1 LHGLSYAHT
10 KGVVHRDIKP
20 ANIRVMPD
28 GRVKIMDF
36 GIAHL
41 QGSEITHSGAVLG
54 PPDYRAPEQVRGL
67 PVTAATDIFA
77 AGAVLYELLTYEKPF
92 TGETL
97 HAVLF
102 KVVTEDPRPIRDIN
116 PSLPEDLQ
124 RIVSTALSKEP
135 GSRYPTADA
144 MAADLSVART
154 TLAGLE
160 TGATLRF
167 DGPLKLGLPVLQW
180 WKQKRT
186 RNIAGATVMVI
197 AFLIA

>member
-1 LHGLSYAHT
+1 
-10 KGVVHRDIKP
+10 KGVIHRDIKP
-20 ANIRVMPD
+20 ANIRVTA
-28 GRVKIMDF
+28 GSHVKIMDF

-54 PPDYRAPEQVRGL
+54 TPDYMAPEQVRGL

-102 KVVTEDPRPIRDIN
+102 KVVTENPRPIRDIN
-116 PSLPEDLQ
+116 PSLPENLQ
-124 RIVSTALSKEP
+124 RIVDTALNKDP

-144 MAADLSVART
+144 MAADLSTARSALT
-154 TLAGLE
+154 DLE
-160 TGATLRF
+160 TVATLRF
-167 DGPLKLGLPVLQW
+167 NGPLNLGLPPLEW
-180 WKQKRT
+180 WKQKR
-186 RNIAGATVMVI
+186 VK
-197 AFLIA
+197 